1 MITPDDLEK
10 LLYPSTLE
18 KEEIKK
24 ISGLLT
30 DKVNEEKRA
39 VDQLCAEITSFI
51 VQSKNIFFKR
61 NNLFLF
67 SDYLSLKFPSSFRDI
82 YIRNINI
89 FYYLLDV
96 GLEDC
101 VKIEKTDE
109 DIRICFFSDET
120 IMRLA
125 EIYKNSIVQ
134 KLDYD
139 PNSMEMK
146 VSLIIMDRNLIT
158 WQNDDMLNVNREM
171 EFLGKIM
178 EREKILFISIT
189 NPENVFEDI
198 NIPLIMNDDTIPIS
212 FILRDSLE
220 AAVHK

>member
-30 DKVNEEKRA
+30 DKVNEERRA

-51 VQSKNIFFKR
+51 VQSKNVFFKR

>member
-1 MITPDDLEK
+1 M
-10 LLYPSTLE
+10 
-18 KEEIKK
+18 
-24 ISGLLT
+24 
-30 DKVNEEKRA
+30 
-39 VDQLCAEITSFI
+39 
-51 VQSKNIFFKR
+51 
-61 NNLFLF
+61 
-67 SDYLSLKFPSSFRDI
+67 
-82 YIRNINI
+82 
-89 FYYLLDV
+89 

-158 WQNDDMLNVNREM
+158 WQNDDILNVNREM

>member
-158 WQNDDMLNVNREM
+158 WQNDDMPNVNREM

>member
-30 DKVNEEKRA
+30 DKVNEERRA

-51 VQSKNIFFKR
+51 VQSKNVFFKR

-158 WQNDDMLNVNREM
+158 WQNDDILNVNREM

>member
-30 DKVNEEKRA
+30 DKVNEERRA

-51 VQSKNIFFKR
+51 VQSKNVFFKR

-146 VSLIIMDRNLIT
+146 VSLKTMICSM
-158 WQNDDMLNVNREM
+158 
-171 EFLGKIM
+171 
-178 EREKILFISIT
+178 
-189 NPENVFEDI
+189 
-198 NIPLIMNDDTIPIS
+198 
-212 FILRDSLE
+212 
-220 AAVHK
+220 